1 METADDKDRDEN
13 ADENRAL
20 ADWTQALRTVVL
32 GAARPDATGA
42 LPASEGVRYGQA
54 RLLWSAARGKVRREL
69 RTLADAILAH
79 YSAPAAQADI
89 AAGVRKLDTV
99 LELFDDSLD
108 EVLDAASNAADTAAR
123 APLHDRARVLI
134 ARYQGFLH
142 TDPLVRELDANPFV
156 PIAAQAT
163 LSATLALLDGKL
175 R

>member
-1 METADDKDRDEN
+1 
-13 ADENRAL
+13 
-20 ADWTQALRTVVL
+20 
-32 GAARPDATGA
+32 
-42 LPASEGVRYGQA
+42 
-54 RLLWSAARGKVRREL
+54 
-69 RTLADAILAH
+69 
-79 YSAPAAQADI
+79 
-89 AAGVRKLDTV
+89 VRKLDTV

-163 LSATLALLDGKL
+163 LSATLALLAGKL